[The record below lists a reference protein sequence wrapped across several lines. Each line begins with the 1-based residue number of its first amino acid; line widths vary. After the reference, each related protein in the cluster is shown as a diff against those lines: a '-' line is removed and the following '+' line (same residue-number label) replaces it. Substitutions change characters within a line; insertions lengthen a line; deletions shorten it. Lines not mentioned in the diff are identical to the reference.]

1 MPKKIRKSKPA
12 VLDDTQ
18 SSISDLKKQVRKKVT
33 NGQSLSKGGKLKEL
47 EAREIQIKIAGLEH
61 KAARASAG
69 SKKKKTPSPA
79 LEQTVRKQT
88 DALRRKLKP

>member
-1 MPKKIRKSKPA
+1 MPKKIRKSKTA
-12 VLDDTQ
+12 ILKETQ
-18 SSISDLKKQVRKKVT
+18 SSISDLKKQVRKKVA
-33 NGQSLSKGGKLKEL
+33 NGQSLSRGSKLKEL

-61 KAARASAG
+61 KAERASVV
-69 SKKKKTPSPA
+69 SKKKKTTSPA